1 LKLLLIYNSN
11 AGGKRAGKVLP
22 EVEKNFRD
30 RNLETDLR
38 LTDYSWQGIE
48 ILRDIDLSAYDG
60 VVSSGGDGTLFEV
73 INGYMQNDGQKKPP
87 IGIIPNG
94 TGNAFAKE
102 INLKSFEWEKAIDI
116 IAGKKIRKIDVAQF
130 TTEGK
135 KYFYINM
142 LGVGWSADVA
152 RTVTKL
158 KSFGEVSY
166 LLGVL
171 YHILFLKSFNATIE
185 IDGKKI
191 EHEAIFIQVG
201 NTVYTGS
208 NFVMSPDA
216 VVDDGFLDIIVVNK
230 LSRLRILKLLPT
242 VFRGKHVLEKEVD
255 VFKGK
260 KIHILTDSP
269 KSIVTDG
276 EVFGNTPMEVE
287 CLPQAIPV
295 FWI

>member
-1 LKLLLIYNSN
+1 M
-11 AGGKRAGKVLP
+11 
-22 EVEKNFRD
+22 
-30 RNLETDLR
+30 
-38 LTDYSWQGIE
+38 LTDYSRQGIE
-48 ILRDIDLSAYDG
+48 ILRNIDLSAYDG
-60 VVSSGGDGTLFEV
+60 VISSGGDGTLFEV
-73 INGYMQNDGQKKPP
+73 VNGYMQNNGQKKPP
-87 IGIIPNG
+87 IGIIPIG

-102 INLKSFEWEKAIDI
+102 LNLKSFEWEKAIDI
-116 IAGKKIRKIDVAQF
+116 IAGKKVRKIDVAQF

-142 LGVGWSADVA
+142 LGAGWSADVA
-152 RTVTKL
+152 RTVGKL
-158 KSFGEVSY
+158 KAFGELSY

-185 IDGKKI
+185 IDGKKN

-216 VVDDGFLDIIVVNK
+216 VADDGFLDIIVVNK
-230 LSRLRILKLLPT
+230 LSRFRILKLLPT
-242 VFRGKHVLEKEVD
+242 IFTGKHVLEKEVD

-260 KIHILTDSP
+260 NIYVRTDSP
-269 KSIVTDG
+269 KSIVTEG
-276 EVFGNTPMEVE
+276 EVFGGTPIGVE
-287 CLPQAIPV
+287 CLPQAIPF

>member
-1 LKLLLIYNSN
+1 
-11 AGGKRAGKVLP
+11 
-22 EVEKNFRD
+22 
-30 RNLETDLR
+30 
-38 LTDYSWQGIE
+38 
-48 ILRDIDLSAYDG
+48 
-60 VVSSGGDGTLFEV
+60 
-73 INGYMQNDGQKKPP
+73 
-87 IGIIPNG
+87 
-94 TGNAFAKE
+94 
-102 INLKSFEWEKAIDI
+102 
-116 IAGKKIRKIDVAQF
+116 
-130 TTEGK
+130 
-135 KYFYINM
+135 M

-152 RTVTKL
+152 RSVIKL

-191 EHEAIFIQVG
+191 EREAIFIQVG

-216 VVDDGFLDIIVVNK
+216 VVDDGFLDIIVVNM
-230 LSRLRILKLLPT
+230 LSRLRIVKLLPT
-242 VFRGKHVLEKEVD
+242 IFRGEHILEKEVD

-260 KIHILTDSP
+260 NICILTDSP

-276 EVFGNTPMEVE
+276 EVFGRTPIEIE

-295 FWI
+295 FWN